1 MNRLV
6 RAITWNWPLKLMAI
20 ALATLL
26 YAGLVLSQNAQS
38 RDVSVPIEAT
48 NQQANT
54 ILVGSLGEVTE
65 IRYFVTDQASVTVAS
80 ANFTARVDL
89 AQLEPGPQAQSV
101 RVAVE
106 SADPRI
112 QVISVTPAFVSVK
125 LEKVVT
131 KVVPVVVLPGTVP
144 EGLDVQPPQ
153 PAFSEA
159 TVRGA
164 QTDVARVAAVRAVVP
179 IDASGIDIDRDFTLS
194 PVDELGEP
202 VRGVEVEPASVHV
215 AMVVIKDLRTAS
227 VPIAPAITGN
237 LAPGFEVVRVTA
249 STPFVTIRG
258 DADDLA
264 EIATART
271 IPISIEGRSTNLETT
286 VAFDL
291 PQGVAAVTPVEVTVR
306 VVVRPVAESR
316 TFSAGIIL
324 SGARADRTYSLST
337 PQALLTIG
345 GSPADLDRLDG
356 AQLAVTASVADL
368 DVGVH
373 QVTLEIT
380 VQAGLTV
387 VAITPTVV
395 TVTVAAVT
403 APAPSASA
411 GG

>member
-1 MNRLV
+1 MTRLIRLFV
-6 RAITWNWPLKLMAI
+6 HNWPLKLMAI

-38 RDVSVPIEAT
+38 RDVSVPIEAA
-48 NQQANT
+48 NQQVDT

-65 IRYFVTDQASVTVAS
+65 IRYFVADQANVTVAS
-80 ANFTARVDL
+80 SNFTARVDL
-89 AQLEPGPQAQSV
+89 TQVKPGPQAQSV
-101 RVAVE
+101 RVVVE

-125 LEKVVT
+125 LERVVT

-144 EGLDVQPPQ
+144 EGLDVQPPR

-164 QTDVARVAAVRAVVP
+164 QSDIARVAAVRATIP

-194 PVDELGEP
+194 PVDDLGEP
-202 VRGVEVEPASVHV
+202 VRSVEVEPASVHV
-215 AMVVIKDLRTAS
+215 TMVIIKDLRTAS

-237 LAPGFEVVRVTA
+237 PSPGFEVVRVTA
-249 STPFVTIRG
+249 STPFVTIQG
-258 DADDLA
+258 DARDLA
-264 EIATART
+264 QIATART
-271 IPISIEGRSTNLETT
+271 VPISIEGRSTNLETT
-286 VAFDL
+286 VGFDL
-291 PQGVAAVTPVEVTVR
+291 PQGVTAVTPAEVTVR

-316 TFSAGIIL
+316 TFKAGIVL
-324 SGARADRTYSLST
+324 AGARPDRTYALSV
-337 PQALLTIG
+337 QQVLLTIG

-356 AQLAVTASVADL
+356 ASLAVTANVGSL
-368 DVGVH
+368 DVGDH
-373 QVTLEIT
+373 QVTLGIT

-387 VAITPTVV
+387 VAIMPAVITVS
-395 TVTVAAVT
+395 VAAS
-403 APAPSASA
+403 APVPSASA

>member
-1 MNRLV
+1 MSRLV

-38 RDVSVPIEAT
+38 RDVSVPIEGT
-48 NQQANT
+48 NQQADT

-65 IRYFVTDQASVTVAS
+65 IRYFVTDQANVTVAS
-80 ANFTARVDL
+80 SNFTARVDL
-89 AQLEPGPQAQSV
+89 SQLQPGPQPQSV

-144 EGLDVQPPQ
+144 EGLEVQPPQ
-153 PAFSEA
+153 PAFKEA

-164 QTDVARVAAVRAVVP
+164 QSDVARVTAVRAVVP
-179 IDASGIDIDRDFTLS
+179 IDASGINIDRDFTLA

-202 VRGVEVEPASVHV
+202 VRSVEVEPASVHV
-215 AMVVIKDLRTAS
+215 SMDIVKDRRTAS
-227 VPIAPAITGN
+227 VPIAATIAGN
-237 LAPGFEVVRVTA
+237 PAPGFAAVRITL
-249 STPFVTIRG
+249 STPFVTIQG
-258 DADDLA
+258 DAADLA

-271 IPISIEGRSTNLETT
+271 VPISIEGRTTNLETT

-291 PQGVAAVTPVEVTVR
+291 PQGVTAVTPAEVTVR
-306 VVVRPVAESR
+306 VLVRAINESR
-316 TFSAGIIL
+316 SFNAGIVL
-324 SGARADRTYSLST
+324 FGARGDRSYSLST
-337 PQALLTIG
+337 QRVLLTIG

-356 AQLAVTASVADL
+356 AELAVTANVSSL
-368 DVGVH
+368 DVGRH
-373 QVTLEIT
+373 EVTLGLN
-380 VQAGLTV
+380 VQAGLRV
-387 VAITPTVV
+387 IAIAPATV
-395 TVTVAAVT
+395 TVTIGAAE
-403 APAPSASA
+403 PAPSPS
-411 GG
+411 GGG